1 MKNRIRRHKGE
12 TPDIEKMLRD
22 IEAKQRDLLNNTR
35 SDTYVDKMGTVQLKP
50 DGTLNEDGVDIIAV
64 KNVHTF
70 FDLTGYNK
78 DFNGEDINI
87 LVSLIPSVMNTF
99 EQTLPTANNAR
110 IMIGERIGDT
120 CVNRYI
126 ERHHA
131 KIGNDKENA
140 IESVRL
146 TEAFIKALSSLPESD
161 VKALCF
167 YELFQGLSVLEKWR
181 DGIEIDEEMTYEE
194 GKRETYKKALE
205 YCHRYGLDARLIDRA
220 SDVIEEHLKD
230 VRPLMQKDIEGATP

>member
-1 MKNRIRRHKGE
+1 MKNRIKRHNGE

-35 SDTYVDKMGTVQLKP
+35 SNTYVDKMGTVQLKP

-70 FDLTGYNK
+70 FDLTRSNK
-78 DFNGEDINI
+78 DFSVEDINA
-87 LVSLIPSVMNTF
+87 LVSLIPSVINTF
-99 EQTLPTANNAR
+99 EQALPTAKNAC

-120 CVNRYI
+120 CVSRYI
-126 ERHHA
+126 ERHHEG
-131 KIGNDKENA
+131 IGKDKENA
-140 IESVRL
+140 VESVRL
-146 TEAFIKALSSLPESD
+146 TEAFIKALSALPESD

-181 DGIEIDEEMTYEE
+181 DGIEIDEELTFEE
-194 GKRETYKKALE
+194 GQRETYKKALE
-205 YCHRYGLDARLIDRA
+205 YCQRYGLDARLIDRA

-230 VRPLMQKDIEGATP
+230 VRPMMQKAIEGDTP